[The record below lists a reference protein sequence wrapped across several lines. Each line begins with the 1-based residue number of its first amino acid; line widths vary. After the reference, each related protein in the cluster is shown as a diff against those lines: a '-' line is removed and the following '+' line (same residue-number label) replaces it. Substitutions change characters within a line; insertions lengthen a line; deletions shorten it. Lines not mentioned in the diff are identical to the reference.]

1 MKPIVEKVLK
11 SGIVDRGMVELLERW
26 GNLPEGSSELL
37 KNETLKDAT
46 KEQLQKFAEDLANE
60 VATAH
65 ILKETN
71 LDLDRL
77 KWPIEVS
84 VLDQYKAQIACKVTA
99 VIDRM
104 NRYFFRI
111 QDVKKEWFTP
121 GFTIVR
127 NDPHNNELRKETI
140 LEADTVFVGPDPVAI
155 QVTTRLDNV

>member
-26 GNLPEGSSELL
+26 GSLPEGSSELL

-65 ILKETN
+65 ALKETN

-77 KWPIEVS
+77 RWPVEVA
-84 VLDQYKAQIACKVTA
+84 VLDQYKSQIAGKVTA

-104 NRYFFRI
+104 GRYFFRI
-111 QDVKKEWFTP
+111 QDVKKEWFVP
-121 GFTIVR
+121 GFVIVR
-127 NDPHNNELRKETI
+127 GDSKETI
-140 LEADTVFVGPDPVAI
+140 LESDALFVGSEAVAI
-155 QVTTRLDNV
+155 QVTTRA

>member
-26 GNLPEGSSELL
+26 GNLPEGSVELL
-37 KNETLKDAT
+37 NNETLKNAT
-46 KEQLQKFAEDLANE
+46 REQLQKFAEDLANE
-60 VATAH
+60 VSKAH
-65 ILKETN
+65 DMRETN

-77 KWPIEVS
+77 RWPVEVS
-84 VLDQYKAQIACKVTA
+84 VLDQYKSCIADKVTA

-104 NRYFFRI
+104 GRYFFRV

-127 NDPHNNELRKETI
+127 GNSKETI
-140 LEADTVFVGPDPVAI
+140 LESDTLFIGSDAVAI
-155 QVTTRLDNV
+155 QVTTRA